1 MTLSQ
6 TCYGNLQI
14 DLHAADSDRQ
24 PQSSLCETA
33 DGSVVVA
40 AGDSSPAA
48 LLPALQA
55 WFDQRPANREV
66 VLRTQARGI
75 AAALISGG
83 IAVAGSQEELVTV
96 KRGMLRQCAD
106 NFLPPPRQQT
116 FPLHYVVSDGK
127 RHPLRPPLPT
137 GELYRRYLPG
147 QELRVSFRS
156 VDPDADLD
164 TFHAWHNEPRVS
176 AFWELAG
183 SKAMHREY
191 LDKVTNDPHMQPVFG
206 CFDGEPFGYFE
217 IYWAKEDRIAPYY
230 PADDYDRGV
239 HMLVGE
245 QRWRGPHR
253 VAAWLPS
260 LVHFMFL
267 DDPRTR
273 NVVAEPR
280 ADNAKMIGYMQQA
293 GFCRLKE
300 FDFPHKRA
308 AMMLLSREVFF
319 EQFCI

>member
-1 MTLSQ
+1 
-6 TCYGNLQI
+6 
-14 DLHAADSDRQ
+14 
-24 PQSSLCETA
+24 
-33 DGSVVVA
+33 
-40 AGDSSPAA
+40 
-48 LLPALQA
+48 
-55 WFDQRPANREV
+55 
-66 VLRTQARGI
+66 
-75 AAALISGG
+75 
-83 IAVAGSQEELVTV
+83 
-96 KRGMLRQCAD
+96 
-106 NFLPPPRQQT
+106 
-116 FPLHYVVSDGK
+116 
-127 RHPLRPPLPT
+127 
-137 GELYRRYLPG
+137 
-147 QELRVSFRS
+147 
-156 VDPDADLD
+156 
-164 TFHAWHNEPRVS
+164 
-176 AFWELAG
+176 
-183 SKAMHREY
+183 
-191 LDKVTNDPHMQPVFG
+191 MQPVFC
-206 CFDGEPFGYFE
+206 CFDGQPFGYFE

-260 LVHFMFL
+260 LAHFMFL

-293 GFCRLKE
+293 GFCKLKE